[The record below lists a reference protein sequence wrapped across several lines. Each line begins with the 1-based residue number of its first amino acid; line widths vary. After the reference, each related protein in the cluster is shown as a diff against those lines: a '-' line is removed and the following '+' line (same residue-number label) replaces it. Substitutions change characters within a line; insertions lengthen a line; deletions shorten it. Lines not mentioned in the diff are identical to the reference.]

1 MVVGLN
7 PVAVAETSD
16 MAPASSKELLEIRA
30 SSQCRFTLKPTRDMI
45 VAYSDSFQPKL
56 SNELYILKSSSEH
69 LTYFCI

>member
-7 PVAVAETSD
+7 PVAVAYTSD
-16 MAPASSKELLEIRA
+16 MAPASSKKFLDIQA
-30 SSQCRFTLKPTRDMI
+30 SSECRFTLKLTRYMI

-69 LTYFCI
+69 LTYFYI